1 MRDSKQTEKAEK
13 LNEAI
18 NELRDGLKAL
28 TTELRNGAGSS
39 GAKLKG
45 KSSSMNASFVS
56 TSIPIGK
63 DLEAAGLTPAAFS
76 EATPGSVLADPA
88 NEIVAHVW
96 PQVSHWAT
104 EFLLKE
110 VGPAIHS
117 ALPESL
123 SGGIDPDRCHLGHE
137 AVKFSSIKI
146 FDRKERTPNGFCD
159 NIVFRCRME
168 WHGDP
173 SIFLQLAGQE
183 GGVHGIMLRGQLLV
197 ELVHML
203 PYPPM
208 FKGVRLFFLDPPELQ
223 LAFSG
228 MGTELLNVSL
238 IQRKILDVVQGQL
251 ASRVVAPKFMG
262 FKMVNTDI
270 FQITSPAAEGILRVT
285 VWSANDL
292 LPMDTSFFGK
302 GTSDPYVK
310 VRCGA
315 HVLKSETFWK
325 TLCPQFGFKASLP
338 ISSLADQNIWIEVY
352 DQDFLT
358 RDDFLGKVSL
368 PVDMLATWG
377 KQKKVTVQL
386 RDEKGQKGKN
396 GSICLSAEW
405 QPMLNEN
412 AAVHNSGIISV
423 GVYCAMNVPNLG
435 PYARYWLRCSCTEL
449 MPCSS
454 KEPQDTDQVY
464 AAHIHDRNEVDDG
477 DLPLLHRLKEKV
489 KLLQKRGLSH
499 KEMCEVLDL
508 DPEETDFE
516 NLQIDEL
523 KGIHV
528 ARWRRSVEFLAQKAH
543 AAEIKFTLMAQGQN
557 QPKPKELGSFTR
569 TMSQV
574 LASAEN
580 LFYTE
585 TVKLP
590 LTEIMV
596 HFKIQLQDLAECS
609 VAGKPERQTTY
620 RTDALGDT
628 HSVTS
633 L

>member
-412 AAVHNSGIISV
+412 AAVHNGGIISV